1 MIGNRV
7 LWKGTALAACLAL
20 PLVLGF
26 SLASPQAPGG
36 AETTDPGCAAIQ
48 KLSGTAREEIL
59 AVARILALKPAM
71 AIDFTKKSG
80 EYCLNTGGPVM
91 THFSVKPDQTAEDI
105 VTFVDVAPLVAKG
118 LRLEEFPPLPG
129 EPGKM
134 QPGTWYRY
142 EGEATEP
149 HHGMKMSGRT
159 WLVVAVDVK

>member
-1 MIGNRV
+1 MIGNRA
-7 LWKGTALAACLAL
+7 LWKGTALAAVSAL
-20 PLVLGF
+20 PLALGF
-26 SLASPQAPGG
+26 FLVSPEAPGA
-36 AETTDPGCAAIQ
+36 AETVDAGCAAIQ
-48 KLSGTAREEIL
+48 KLSGTAREEVL

-71 AIDFTKKSG
+71 AIDFTQKSG

-91 THFSVKPDQTAEDI
+91 THFSAKPDQTAEDI
-105 VTFVDVAPLVAKG
+105 VTFVDAAPLVAKG
-118 LRLEEFPPLPG
+118 LRLDEFPLLPG

-142 EGEATEP
+142 QGEATEP

>member
-7 LWKGTALAACLAL
+7 LWKGTALAAFLAL
-20 PLVLGF
+20 PLVLGL
-26 SLASPQAPGG
+26 SLASPETPAPAG
-36 AETTDPGCAAIQ
+36 AADPACAALQ
-48 KLSGTAREEIL
+48 GLSGTAREEVL
-59 AVARILALKPAM
+59 AVAKILALKPAM
-71 AIDFTKKSG
+71 AIDFTQKSG
-80 EYCLNTGGPVM
+80 EVCLNPGGPVM

-105 VTFVDVAPLVAKG
+105 VTFVDAAPLVAKG
-118 LRLEEFPPLPG
+118 LRLEEFPLLPG

-142 EGEATEP
+142 QGEATEP